1 MPTPQMEVEGFDLP
15 DDLVRMKE
23 LKQQGFFCSQILI
36 ILGLEMQ
43 GKSNPD
49 LVRCMHGLAG
59 GLGFTGET
67 CGTLTGGACLLGLY
81 AGKGLPAEQEDPR
94 LLFMIEALVRWFKER
109 YGAQYGGIT
118 CNHILE
124 DNPRNQLTRCPQL
137 VAETYQKVKELLV
150 ENGFDLSGTDHES

>member
-1 MPTPQMEVEGFDLP
+1 MPTPEMGAEGFDLP

-23 LKQQGFFCSQILI
+23 LRQQGFFCSQILI
-36 ILGLEMQ
+36 LLGLELQ

-49 LVRCMHGLAG
+49 LVRSMHGLAG
-59 GLGFTGET
+59 GLGFMGET

-81 AGKGLPAEQEDPR
+81 AGKGLPTEQEDPR
-94 LLFMIEALVRWFKER
+94 LLFMIEALVKWFKER
-109 YGAQYGGIT
+109 FGAQYGGIT

-124 DNPRNQLTRCPQL
+124 DNPKNQFTRCPPL

-150 ENGFDLSGTDHES
+150 ENGFDLSGTDHET

>member
-1 MPTPQMEVEGFDLP
+1 MPIQETEAEGIFFE
-15 DDLVRMKE
+15 DDQARMME
-23 LKQQGFFCSQILI
+23 LKHQGFFCSQILI

-81 AGKGLPAEQEDPR
+81 AGKGAPAEPEDPR
-94 LLFMIEALVRWFKER
+94 LLFMIEALVKWFKER
-109 YGAQYGGIT
+109 FGAQYGGVT

-124 DNPRNQLTRCPQL
+124 DNPKNQLTRCPHL
-137 VAETYQKVKELLV
+137 VAETYQRVKELLV